1 MLKSV
6 STPPESGVDALK
18 VVLTHLVCQHL
29 LESGVDARQQLK
41 KVVLTQV
48 CQQCVNVETRPTALH
63 SLLFSSGFSFFS
75 SYVLGHNHENVRS
88 AISYA
93 NVDRDLH
100 YSTAMHTVTLTASV

>member
-1 MLKSV
+1 MVKSV

-48 CQQCVNVETRPTALH
+48 CQQCVNVEIQPLASTQ
-63 SLLFSSGFSFFS
+63 
-75 SYVLGHNHENVRS
+75 
-88 AISYA
+88 
-93 NVDRDLH
+93 H
-100 YSTAMHTVTLTASV
+100 YSALLSLI